1 MRLSRQFEKALI
13 YATRIHGGKL
23 RKKTRIPYIGH
34 ILGVAAIAL
43 EYGAN
48 ETEAIAALLHD
59 TVEDCGGAKRLRDIE
74 RKFGKRVAR
83 IVEGCTDTDQIPK
96 PPWLERKK
104 DYLAHVRQASMP
116 TKLVSVSDKLHNV
129 RAILMDY
136 REEGEKLWSRF
147 NAGKQGALWYY
158 RALVNAFRGGKRIQ
172 PLVQELD
179 RVLTQLEL
187 LANRGAQVTRPPAA
201 DKPPLQ
207 GELPVHAFAGDIP
220 ASNSE
225 TK

>member
-1 MRLSRQFEKALI
+1 MKLSEKFEEALV
-13 YATRIHGGKL
+13 YATRAHGDQM
-23 RKKTRIPYIGH
+23 RKKTGIPFIAH
-34 ILGVAAIAL
+34 ILGVAAIAM

-48 ETEAIAALLHD
+48 ETEAIGALLHD
-59 TVEDCGGAKRLRDIE
+59 AVEDCGGAKRLRDIE
-74 RKFGKRVAR
+74 RKFGKDVAK
-83 IVEGCTDTDQIPK
+83 IVDGCTDTDQTPK
-96 PPWLERKK
+96 PPWRDRKK
-104 DYLAHVRQASMP
+104 AYVAHVRHAPMS
-116 TKLVSVSDKLHNV
+116 TKLVSASDKLHNV

-136 REEGEKLWSRF
+136 RQEGEKLWSRF

-201 DKPPLQ
+201 D
-207 GELPVHAFAGDIP
+207 
-220 ASNSE
+220 
-225 TK
+225 